1 MSADLN
7 TVHGTN
13 PGYLHRI
20 LYVQCIALLHQRST
34 SRSQRIDKRLI
45 RWNFRSRCVDLFGVY
60 PSQMHDALAR
70 ALIRYRL
77 VLRPAGNSAR
87 GHEVL

>member
-45 RWNFRSRCVDLFGVY
+45 QWNFRSRCMDLFGVD

-70 ALIRYRL
+70 TLVRDRLI
-77 VLRPAGNSAR
+77 LRPTGGSAR
-87 GHEVL
+87 DHEIL